1 MRSLTL
7 FLVCVAVAAAQRN
20 PVLSQQR
27 GANDPKMQEIEEKYI
42 ANQEAISAGGDLYL
56 LSCSG
61 CHGPNG
67 EGGRGPNLLTGRQMR
82 RMDHQRLFD
91 VIQNGLPGTD
101 MPPFPL
107 PEDQVWKITAFVR
120 SLTAPAVDT
129 PVPGDSKAGEALFF
143 GKGGCVNCHIIRGKG
158 GYLGPDLSNAG
169 LLSYAAQLQ
178 KSLLEPNVQ
187 IASGFDPVRVTLQ
200 SGQVLEGVAKNY
212 TNYWLQLSDKQ
223 GRLHMLQAA
232 DVKQAIFL
240 EKTWMPDDYEK
251 RFSREEIDN
260 VLAFLSR
267 QVTRVHVS
275 TGGPLEEEE

>member
-7 FLVCVAVAAAQRN
+7 FFVFVAAASAQMFR
-20 PVLSQQR
+20 PPRV
-27 GANDPKMQEIEEKYI
+27 ADDPKMKEIEKKYI
-42 ANQEAISAGGDLYL
+42 ANPEAITAGKELYL

-91 VIQNGLPGTD
+91 TIRGGLPGTD

-107 PEDQVWKITAFVR
+107 PDEQVWTITAFVR
-120 SLTAPAVDT
+120 SLTAPAVDS
-129 PVPGDSKAGEALFF
+129 PGPGDPKAGEILFF
-143 GKGGCVNCHIIRGKG
+143 GKAGCAGCHMIRGKG

-169 LLSYAAQLQ
+169 LLNYAAQLR
-178 KSLLEPNVQ
+178 KGLLEPNVQ
-187 IASGFDPVRVTLQ
+187 ITDGFDPVRVTMQ
-200 SGQVLEGVAKNY
+200 DGNVIEGVAKNY

-223 GRLHMLQAA
+223 GRLHVLQAA
-232 DVKQAIFL
+232 DLKQVTFL
-240 EKTWMPDDYEK
+240 KKTWMPDDYEK
-251 RFSREEIDN
+251 RFSREEIDH

-267 QVTRVHVS
+267 QVTRVH
-275 TGGPLEEEE
+275 TGARLQEEEE